1 MGLFSFLKG
10 IHLIALTQQAQI
22 HEAAT
27 SGDPELQT
35 LISNRIDELAEF
47 GPIDELAHF
56 LIVEHQDDLDAI
68 DAHLGFSVLER
79 PVDVIERHAHW
90 FELTYVLRDDGFGVV
105 LFVPMEGASP
115 PLLDLCRQHH
125 MEM

>member
-1 MGLFSFLKG
+1 M
-10 IHLIALTQQAQI
+10 IALTQQAQI
-22 HEAAT
+22 HAAAT

-56 LIVEHQDDLDAI
+56 LIVEPQDDLDAI

-79 PVDVIERHAHW
+79 PVDVIERHARW

-105 LFVPMEGASP
+105 VFVPMEGSSK